1 MSYLSIEKERQAYN
15 AILAA
20 HTGSSP
26 GLTTSLEQQ
35 LYALLMGEGGGSG
48 SGGCGCGE
56 GNTFSP
62 DEQVWGT
69 WVDGKTI
76 YRKIFTDIA
85 YTSTGGFTNG
95 NIDVSAL
102 NIDKVLRIEGIRD
115 AGNKGSF
122 YPMSANAYAY
132 IASSGELRG
141 SMGAG
146 GASVV
151 AGTYVWI
158 ALYYTKADG
167 TAGESASV

>member
-20 HTGSSP
+20 HTGSP
-26 GLTTSLEQQ
+26 AGLTTSLEQQ

-48 SGGCGCGE
+48 SGCGCGE
-56 GNTFSP
+56 GNTFSL

-85 YTSTGGFTNG
+85 YTSSGAFANG

-102 NIDKVLRIEGIRD
+102 NIDKVIRTEGIRHI
-115 AGNKGSF
+115 NESS
-122 YPMSANAYAY
+122 YPMSANGYAY
-132 IASSGELRG
+132 IVGKELRG
-141 SMGAG
+141 NKESGVSSMA
-146 GASVV
+146 

-167 TAGESASV
+167 TAGVSASA